1 MTDEN
6 AEKNAIREVL
16 ATYCFRLDAGDMDAM
31 AALFVP
37 DGVWETDFGKGTGRA
52 GIAEHGRSLRA
63 HGPEKRPRAV
73 HLCTNIV
80 VTLHG
85 DTANVL
91 SNWTTV
97 QNSETGPKI
106 STGDKSGGVGHD
118 PFGDVARGLGLPDE
132 LKRFGKGGVSV
143 GFVLSREAIDDLL

>member
-1 MTDEN
+1 MSDD
-6 AEKNAIREVL
+6 KNEIREL
-16 ATYCFRLDAGDMDAM
+16 LGTYCFRLDAGDMDGM

-52 GIAEHGRSLRA
+52 GIADHGRSLRV
-63 HGPEKRPRAV
+63 GDKPRPRAV

-80 VTLHG
+80 IDLHG
-85 DTANVL
+85 DTADVL

-106 STGDKSGGVGHD
+106 GSAGGYIDKMS
-118 PFGDVARGLGLPDE
+118 
-132 LKRFGKGGVSV
+132 KRDGKWY
-143 GFVLSREAIDDLL
+143 FVHRKIDRFIADGKF

>member
-1 MTDEN
+1 MSDD
-6 AEKNAIREVL
+6 KNEIREL
-16 ATYCFRLDAGDMDAM
+16 LGTYCFRLDAGDMDGM

-52 GIAEHGRSLRA
+52 GIADHGRSLRA
-63 HGPEKRPRAV
+63 GDKPRARAV

-80 VTLHG
+80 IDLHG
-85 DTANVL
+85 DTVDVL

-106 STGDKSGGVGHD
+106 GSAGGYIDKM
-118 PFGDVARGLGLPDE
+118 A
-132 LKRFGKGGVSV
+132 KRDGKWY
-143 GFVLSREAIDDLL
+143 FVHRKIDRFIADGKF

>member
-1 MTDEN
+1 MADEN

-16 ATYCFRLDAGDMDAM
+16 GTYCFRLDAGDMDGM
-31 AALFVP
+31 AALFTP

-63 HGPEKRPRAV
+63 HGTEKRPRAV

-80 VTLHG
+80 IDLHG
-85 DTANVL
+85 DSAHVL

-97 QNSETGPKI
+97 QNSDTGPKI
-106 STGDKSGGVGHD
+106 GSAGGYIDKMAKVGGTWMFVHRKID
-118 PFGDVARGLGLPDE
+118 
-132 LKRFGKGGVSV
+132 RFIAEGK
-143 GFVLSREAIDDLL
+143 F

>member
-16 ATYCFRLDAGDMDAM
+16 AIYCFRLDAGDMDGM
-31 AALFVP
+31 AALFTA

-52 GIAEHGRSLRA
+52 GIAEHGRSPRA
-63 HGPEKRPRAV
+63 HGNPRPRAV

-80 VTLHG
+80 IDLDG
-85 DTANVL
+85 DTAAVL

-106 STGDKSGGVGHD
+106 GSAGGYSDRMVKQDGKWLFVHRKID
-118 PFGDVARGLGLPDE
+118 
-132 LKRFGKGGVSV
+132 RFIADGK
-143 GFVLSREAIDDLL
+143 F

>member
-1 MTDEN
+1 MADEN
-6 AEKNAIREVL
+6 MDKSAIREVL
-16 ATYCFRLDAGDMDAM
+16 ATYCFRLDSGDMDGM

-52 GIAEHGRSLRA
+52 GIAALGRSLRA
-63 HGPEKRPRAV
+63 QGNRQPRVV

-97 QNSETGPKI
+97 QNSDTGPKI
-106 STGDKSGGVGHD
+106 GSAGSYIDSMTKVDGIWMFVHRKIDRII
-118 PFGDVARGLGLPDE
+118 AE
-132 LKRFGKGGVSV
+132 GK
-143 GFVLSREAIDDLL
+143 F